1 MRCPKCESTNIC
13 QNRTTVGPIWCGVCG
28 FRVEQ
33 KEIENPFVVSVVSVI
48 SHLEL
53 RRPSI
58 EKIKVLCEQCLD
70 HDSSWYEFT
79 SRLDDIVKRE
89 TRTIRSLSKNTI

>member
-13 QNRTTVGPIWCGVCG
+13 QNRQPTGPIWCGSCG
-28 FRVEQ
+28 FRVGQ
-33 KEIENPFVVSVVSVI
+33 KEIDNPFVVSAVK

-58 EKIKVLCEQCLD
+58 EKIKVLCEECLD
-70 HDSSWYEFT
+70 HDSSWGEFT
-79 SRLDDIVKRE
+79 KRLEDIVKRE
-89 TRTIRSLSKNTI
+89 TKTIRFLSD